1 MKMNEKISVIVPV
14 YKVEPYLRRCVDSI
28 LAQSYTNLEIIL
40 VDDGSPDNCPA
51 ICDEYAEKDDR
62 VRVIHKLNGGIS
74 AARNAGLDVAT
85 GAYVTFVDSDDW
97 IDTDHISS
105 LKFVLESHSHNAIS
119 VSDVSKLNVNNEMIA
134 SFKYNNNQSDINQSI
149 FGYVCNK
156 LYSVELINNY
166 RFYVGCKFAE
176 DLIFNSEIFKKSPD
190 YVYTKKATYNYFQRE
205 SSLTTALI
213 SDKKIDDF
221 LTFAKQY
228 EIILSEIYYDD
239 EYFCQYNSVVGNL
252 TCNLM
257 CEITLSKS
265 INFSEKNR
273 LMYRLIYGIE
283 NKKIQWKYADNNLLK
298 LFVLTVRLR
307 CPMIYR
313 SVYSILIMS
322 KKSLIK

>member
-1 MKMNEKISVIVPV
+1 
-14 YKVEPYLRRCVDSI
+14 VDSI

-62 VRVIHKLNGGIS
+62 VRVIHKPNGGLS
-74 AARNAGLDVAT
+74 DARNAGLDIAT

-97 IDTDHISS
+97 IDIDHISS

-149 FGYVCNK
+149 FGYVWNK
-156 LYSVELINNY
+156 LYSVELFNNY
-166 RFYVGCKFAE
+166 RFSVGCKFAE
-176 DLIFNSEIFKKSPD
+176 DLIINSEIFKMSPD
-190 YVYTKKATYNYFQRE
+190 YVYTQKATYNYFQRE
-205 SSLTTALI
+205 LSITTALI

-228 EIILSEIYYDD
+228 EIILSEIYYDE
-239 EYFCQYNSVVGNL
+239 EYYQKYNSVVGNL
-252 TCNLM
+252 SCNLM

-265 INFSEKNR
+265 MKLSEKNR
-273 LMYRLIYGIE
+273 LMNKLIYGIE
-283 NKKIQWKYADNNLLK
+283 NKKIQCKYADNNLLK

-307 CPMIYR
+307 CPLIYR
-313 SVYSILIMS
+313 SVYSILIMC
-322 KKSLIK
+322 KKSLFK